1 MGDLWFGG
9 HIYTMQHEG
18 DAVEAVYTERD
29 KIIAVGTYEKLY
41 HTYFKSIEN
50 EINLQGKTM
59 LPGLIDSHLH
69 ILMHGEKLLRLDLS
83 QLKSAEEV
91 KETLRNRTAN
101 LSENE
106 WLIGEG
112 WNENQWDDPI
122 IIHKSE
128 LDEIC
133 PNNPVMLTRVC
144 RHALLANSYA
154 INLSNVK
161 EDTPDP
167 QGGIIVRD
175 EHDEITGYFLDTAQ
189 DLIKRSL
196 PSVSKDYLQKVIE
209 IAVDDLVSKGVV
221 GGHSEDLS
229 YYGSFD
235 KTYRAFIDAIDGVN
249 TRFKAHLLVHHEVLQ
264 DMFDQNLGWGDG
276 TEYVELGAVKI
287 FADGAIG
294 GRTAWLTEDY
304 SDDPGNY
311 GVAILSLED
320 LEKVIKK
327 ARSHGLPVAVHAI
340 GDRAAEEVLKI
351 INRHPLSNGRRDR
364 LIHGQILNERALE
377 LLSKLP
383 VAVDIQPL
391 FVTSDFPWAIDR
403 LGEDRL
409 KLAYAW
415 KTMMD
420 QNVHCAGSS
429 DAPIE
434 EVSPLR
440 GIQAAVLRRASFD
453 GKIYYPNEALSVY
466 QAVHIYTH
474 GGAYAINQ
482 ESTRGRLI
490 DGYAADFTILEE
502 DIFQVEPDHIQEI
515 DIAMTVIDGK
525 IVYEKNP
532 YY

>member
-1 MGDLWFGG
+1 MGILWFGG

-18 DAVEAVYTERD
+18 DAVEAVYTEQD
-29 KIIAVGTYEKLY
+29 KIAAVGTYEKLY
-41 HTYFKSIEN
+41 HTYFATIEN

-83 QLKSAEEV
+83 QLKSANEV
-91 KETLRNRTAN
+91 KDALRNRTAN
-101 LSENE
+101 LSEGE

-112 WNENQWDDPI
+112 WNENQWEDPV
-122 IIHKSE
+122 IIHRSE

-133 PNNPVMLTRVC
+133 PNNPLMLTRVC
-144 RHALLANSYA
+144 RHALLANTNA

-161 EDTPDP
+161 KDTPDP

-175 EHDEITGYFLDTAQ
+175 DDNDITGYFLDTAQ
-189 DLIKRSL
+189 DLIKKSL

-209 IAVDDLVSKGVV
+209 IAVADLVSKGLV

-235 KTYRAFIDAIDGVN
+235 KTYQAFIDGIDGVQ
-249 TRFKAHLLVHHEVLQ
+249 TKFKAHLLVHHAVLQ
-264 DMFDQNLGWGDG
+264 DMFDQNLGWLDG
-276 TEYVELGAVKI
+276 SDYVELGAVKI

-304 SDDPGNY
+304 SDDPGNN
-311 GVAILSLED
+311 GVAMLRTED
-320 LEKVIKK
+320 FEKVVQK

-340 GDRAAEEVLKI
+340 GDRAAEEVLTVI
-351 INRHPLSNGRRDR
+351 DRNPLANGRRDR
-364 LIHGQILNERALE
+364 LIHGQILNEKALE
-377 LLSKLP
+377 LLKKLP

-403 LGEDRL
+403 LGEERL

-415 KTMMD
+415 KTMID
-420 QNVHCAGSS
+420 QGVHCAGSS

-434 EVSPLR
+434 EVSPLL
-440 GIQAAVLRRASFD
+440 GIQAAVMRKASFD
-453 GKIYYPNEALSVY
+453 GKVNNPEEALSVY
-466 QAVHIYTH
+466 QAVRMYTQ
-474 GGAYAINQ
+474 GSAYAINQ
-482 ESTRGRLI
+482 ESSRGKL
-490 DGYAADFTILEE
+490 DANYAADFTILEE
-502 DIFQVEPDHIQEI
+502 NLFQVEPELIGEI
-515 DIAMTVIDGK
+515 DIAMTVIDGE
-525 IVYEKNP
+525 IVYST
-532 YY
+532 